1 MVTLWGGHPKLL
13 FVSKKNW
20 QADLISFSIRSVEAF
35 IQSELK
41 WTQKYDSNDCRMLP
55 VQRLYY
61 ANAYNSAN
69 RGNEP
74 LFITT
79 DKFM

>member
-1 MVTLWGGHPKLL
+1 MVTLWGGHPKL
-13 FVSKKNW
+13 FFISKNR
-20 QADLISFSIRSVEAF
+20 QADLLSFSIRSVEAF

-41 WTQKYDSNDCRMLP
+41 WTQKYSSNDCRMLP

-61 ANAYNSAN
+61 ANVYNSAN
-69 RGNEP
+69 RGN
-74 LFITT
+74 